1 MLIVLSDV
9 LADIL
14 SDWSV
19 VFLNVWQE
27 RDVFDN
33 GSEEKQFP
41 VSSSRG

>member
-1 MLIVLSDV
+1 MIVLPEN

-14 SDWSV
+14 SDWIGV

>member
-1 MLIVLSDV
+1 MLIDV